1 MNKTKSF
8 ESFSLL
14 LTFPSLTP
22 TQCWRKSEL
31 HPTGVK

>member
-1 MNKTKSF
+1 MNKMTSL

-14 LTFPSLTP
+14 LTLPLLTP

-31 HPTGVK
+31 HCTDVK